1 MSRDTAPVRHGEELD
16 TEKLAEYLTRRNIL
30 SAGGTLEVEQFPG
43 GHSNLTYMLRANGG
57 REYVLRRAPLG
68 LVAPKAHDMAREFHI
83 LEAVSPHFSQAPK
96 PYLVCEDTSILGAV
110 FFLMERRRGI
120 ILRHGVPEEITA
132 LPNYSRRISDA
143 FMNCFAALHAVD
155 VEKHG
160 LTALGKPQGFVE
172 RQVKGW
178 SERWERAKTE
188 PSPEAAEVTDWLAKR
203 IPASGAPT
211 LVHNDYKLDNVMF
224 PLDSIDRVEAVLD
237 WEMTTVGD
245 PMIDVGLT
253 LCYWT
258 HATDPAVSGGGVPSF
273 TTGPGWFTRDEFIE
287 AYTAKTGRSLEPLGY
302 HEVLGVFKLAVILQQ
317 IYFRFWRGQ
326 TTDERFRH
334 FDKRVKALLGIAHR
348 LIHQHA

>member
-1 MSRDTAPVRHGEELD
+1 MQPDIAPVRHGEELD
-16 TEKLAEYLTRRNIL
+16 TAKLTAYLTGKIE
-30 SAGGTLEVEQFPG
+30 GLENGAPVEVQQFPG
-43 GHSNLTYMLRANGG
+43 GHSNLTYWLRAGG

-68 LVAPKAHDMAREFHI
+68 PVAPKAHDMAREFRV
-83 LEAVSPHFSQAPK
+83 LEAVAPHFRPAPK
-96 PYLVCEDTSILGAV
+96 PYLVCEDPSIIGAV
-110 FFLMERRRGI
+110 FFLMERRNGVI
-120 ILRHGVPEEITA
+120 FRHG
-132 LPNYSRRISDA
+132 LPDEVKAIPDHPQRISEA

-160 LTALGKPQGFVE
+160 LTALGKPEGFVE

-178 SERWERAKTE
+178 SERWVRARTE
-188 PSPEAAEVTDWLAKR
+188 DMPQGDAVMAWLAAHL
-203 IPASGAPT
+203 PPSGKPT

-224 PLDSIDRVEAVLD
+224 PPDSIDRVEAVLD

-258 HATDPAVSGGGVPSF
+258 HATDPRVSGGGVPAF
-273 TTGPGWFTRDEFIE
+273 TKGPGWFTRDEFIQ
-287 AYTAKTGRSLEPLGY
+287 AYVSKTGRQVEQSLSY

-317 IYFRFWRGQ
+317 IYYRFWKGQ

-334 FDKRVKALLGIAHR
+334 FDTRVKALIDIAYS
-348 LIHQHA
+348 LISK